1 MKARDIFGIIVRV
14 SGLCVLLFALWNLS
28 LGIGFL
34 YQLPAYRD
42 YFQAGGSFVSVVE
55 GTAAFIVAVALL
67 RFARQIVRFTYP
79 QNKDDTDA

>member
-14 SGLCVLLFALWNLS
+14 SGLWVLLFSLWNLS

-34 YQLPAYRD
+34 CQLPVYRD

-55 GTAAFIVAVALL
+55 GTVGFIIAFALL
-67 RFARQIVRFTYP
+67 RFARQIVRFCYP
-79 QNKDDTDA
+79 KNKDDTDA